1 MSEQDYCAECGTRF
15 DADESH
21 CRHCG
26 AARPQPAPAPSDQ
39 LSAETAASLEA
50 LTAELRDALAP
61 RLQLLKLLGHG
72 GMGEVFLARDPALK
86 RLVVV
91 KVLSPDLAHDERA
104 RRRFEREAESAAA
117 VAHPNVVGVHEVGQ
131 LPRSGTSYFVMQH
144 VDGST
149 LAEAFPVGTVV
160 PVARAR
166 RIVGEVASA
175 LAAAHARGLVHRDIK
190 PANIM
195 LERDTDR
202 VVVLDFGISAVI
214 SPERRSEI
222 GTKLTQAGT
231 SIGTP
236 QYMSPEQAA
245 GESVTD
251 RSDIY
256 SLGVVAFEL
265 LAGRALFEE
274 TTPMALAAAHINKPP
289 PPVETVRPDVDAAF
303 AQLVD
308 ACLGKDPVA
317 RPSAEQVV
325 RSLGVQAQHVI
336 EWPPPGLDVLHHLG
350 ARFATA
356 LYLAVAVGMLFFIL
370 LFDPPTWGSPS
381 WTGGEGSGL
390 WFLVGG
396 GCCGGSHFTDPRW
409 DPTPIWLV
417 LLVLLIVAEAGLA
430 AFAVAQASRLGSL
443 LMRARRSGYPLTVCL
458 DAAFDASPDTG
469 AVLNGTGPYA
479 ALVPEARE
487 RVRRWRRWRSGVLA
501 AAPLLAVLAVVIWL
515 LAWGGGGTP
524 AERIVTGPALGLL
537 LAPLLAATIAF
548 VTLAAQERSLVGRRG
563 LTLRQSLA
571 RWRQS
576 LVMRDVAVTWLR
588 SVGTQEVPTSAG
600 RATGLVAAGYLVAAL
615 ALLVLIA
622 GMSLVSIVTLRT
634 SATVM
639 HGRQEARQW
648 QQARRPWAKLVTWAQ
663 VDSAARSLFLS
674 SDLRTVPDT
683 EADVAF
689 LDVLTAGLEPEVRR
703 AWRASGRPS
712 AATMPGYPAEL
723 SRNDG
728 WPDLSPWSVFHKLLV
743 QRGRMPD
750 AIRHVAEQNL
760 ASPAYVAW
768 KRFAH
773 ATPLPLW
780 YYATDFGGAMSPLML
795 APLDWDSTLVRGLIQ
810 TSLLEVLFAAKRSDR
825 AAALAAASELVTIG
839 FALAPEP
846 TVISHDIGLYALY
859 AGLYAVREL
868 GRAGLVPGLTARASA
883 ADQLRGRWPSHDWWL
898 EHGFPPEPVLLV
910 ADPASSTAR
919 EALAGMNPSGA
930 PGEGQQVTA
939 LEPLDRW
946 SLIEAVVPAFCT
958 SPREVLLGIDPR
970 RAELLRSALA
980 KQGAVPRTDE
990 WIRLNL
996 RWFEQWRDRPSAAG
1010 ARWDG
1015 TRPAVPALARPLGW
1029 IGLRG
1034 IRDRIAFCSESVWQ

>member
-1 MSEQDYCAECGTRF
+1 MSEQDFCAECGTRF
-15 DADESH
+15 DADESR
-21 CRHCG
+21 CRNCG
-26 AARPQPAPAPSDQ
+26 AARPRPTPAPTEPEP
-39 LSAETAASLEA
+39 AETTASLEA

-131 LPRSGTSYFVMQH
+131 LRGSGTSYFVMQH
-144 VDGST
+144 VDGRT
-149 LAEAFPVGTVV
+149 LSEAFPVGTVV

-195 LERDTDR
+195 LERDSDR
-202 VVVLDFGISAVI
+202 VVVLDFGISAAI
-214 SPERRSEI
+214 SPARRSEI

-245 GESVTD
+245 GEAVTD

-265 LAGRALFEE
+265 LAGRVLFDE
-274 TTPMALAAAHINKPP
+274 TTPMALAAAHINKAP
-289 PPVETVRPDVDAAF
+289 PPVGTVRPDVDAGF

-308 ACLGKDPVA
+308 ACLKKEPAA

-325 RSLGVQAQHVI
+325 RSLGVQAQQVI

-356 LYLAVAVGMLFFIL
+356 LYLAVGAGMLFFIL
-370 LFDPPTWGSPS
+370 LFGPPTWGSPS
-381 WTGGEGSGL
+381 WAGGEGSGL

-396 GCCGGSHFTDPRW
+396 GCCGGSHGTDPRW

-443 LMRARRSGYPLTVCL
+443 LARARRSGYPLAVCL
-458 DAAFDASPDTG
+458 DVAFDPGRDTG
-469 AVLNGTGPYA
+469 AVLNGTGSYA
-479 ALVPEARE
+479 ALTPEARSQ
-487 RVRRWRRWRSGVLA
+487 VRRWRRWRSATLA
-501 AAPLLAVLAVVIWL
+501 VAPLLSILAALIWL
-515 LAWGGGGTP
+515 LAWSGGGVPT
-524 AERIVTGPALGLL
+524 ERIVTGPALGLL
-537 LAPLLAATIAF
+537 LAPLVAGVIIFA
-548 VTLAAQERSLVGRRG
+548 TLAAREGSVVGRRG
-563 LTLRQSLA
+563 VTVRQWLV
-571 RWRQS
+571 RWRQA

-588 SVGTQEVPTSAG
+588 TAGAREGAASAT
-600 RATGLVAAGYLVAAL
+600 RATGLVVAGYLATAL
-615 ALLVLIA
+615 ALVVFIAAMALIA
-622 GMSLVSIVTLRT
+622 SVTLRT
-634 SATVM
+634 SRTVM
-639 HGRQEARQW
+639 GGRQETRQW
-648 QQARRPWAKLVTWAQ
+648 QNARAAYNPVTWTR
-663 VDSAARSLFLS
+663 VDSAARSLFPA

-683 EADVAF
+683 EAAAAF
-689 LDVLTAGLEPEVRR
+689 LDVLTAGLKPELRR
-703 AWRASGRPS
+703 AWRASGHGG
-712 AATMPGYPAEL
+712 AATMPASWAEFSKV
-723 SRNDG
+723 SRG
-728 WPDLSPWSVFHKLLV
+728 WSGAYWNFRRLLR
-743 QRGRMPD
+743 QRGDVPD
-750 AIRHVAEQNL
+750 AIRHLAELNL
-760 ASPAYVAW
+760 ASPAYAAW
-768 KRFAH
+768 RRFAH

-780 YYATDFGGAMSPLML
+780 YYAPEFGETTSPLML
-795 APLDWDSTLVRGLIQ
+795 APLDLDSTLVEGLIQ
-810 TSLLEVLFAAKRSDR
+810 TSLFEVLFAAKRRDR
-825 AAALAAASELVTIG
+825 TAVLAAASQLVTLG
-839 FALAPEP
+839 STLAREP
-846 TVISHDIGLYALY
+846 TVSAHNIGVQALY
-859 AGLYAVREL
+859 DGLPALQEL
-868 GRAGLVPGLTARASA
+868 GLTGLLPELIARVKAVTEYM
-883 ADQLRGRWPSHDWWL
+883 RRWPDLWFEGQL
-898 EHGFPPEPVLLV
+898 PPEPILLV
-910 ADPASSTAR
+910 ADPASPTAR
-919 EALAGMNPSGA
+919 EALAGLDPSWTGGGGA
-930 PGEGQQVTA
+930 N

-946 SLIEAVVPAFCT
+946 LLIEAVVPAYCT

-970 RAELLRSALA
+970 RGELLRAALG
-980 KQGAVPRTDE
+980 QHGAVARTDE

-996 RWFEQWRDRPSAAG
+996 RWFEQWRDHPSAAG

-1015 TRPAVPALARPLGW
+1015 TRPTVPVLARPLGW

-1034 IRDRIAFCSESVWQ
+1034 MRDRIAFCNESVWR